1 MVGQIPAP
9 TVVPLRPRAR
19 DHASVMAKAIR
30 IVLGTLVALTLA
42 GGLLVAVEL
51 FSAVVYPM
59 PPGSTNTKEE
69 MCAHV
74 AAYPHW
80 ILAVVVPAWSGTA
93 LASTWVATR
102 LGGRVAGII
111 VALLL
116 FAAFGMNLAMLPYT
130 LGFKVAMLI
139 CAPLACLLGV
149 GLPRRPPINPGMA
162 DAAPAQ

>member
-1 MVGQIPAP
+1 
-9 TVVPLRPRAR
+9 
-19 DHASVMAKAIR
+19 MAKVIR
-30 IVLGTLVALTLA
+30 IVLGTLVVLTLA

-59 PPGSTNTKEE
+59 PPGSANTKEE
-69 MCAHV
+69 VYAHV

-102 LGGRVAGII
+102 LGGRVAGIV

-116 FAAFGMNLAMLPYT
+116 FSAFVMNLAMLPYT
-130 LGFKVAMLI
+130 LWFKVAMLI
-139 CAPLACLLGV
+139 CAPLACLAGLL
-149 GLPRRPPINPGMA
+149 LPRRPPINPGIA
-162 DAAPAQ
+162 DAAAVQ

>member
-1 MVGQIPAP
+1 
-9 TVVPLRPRAR
+9 
-19 DHASVMAKAIR
+19 MANAIR
-30 IVLGTLVALTLA
+30 IVLAILVASTLA

-59 PPGSTNTKEE
+59 PPGSTGTKEE
-69 MCAHV
+69 ICAHV

-102 LGGRVAGII
+102 LGGRVAGIV

-116 FAAFGMNLAMLPYT
+116 LAAIVMNLSMLPYT
-130 LGFKVAMLI
+130 LWFKVTMFT
-139 CAPLACLLGV
+139 CAPVACLLGV
-149 GLPRRPPINPGMA
+149 GLPRRPPVAPGMVEVL
-162 DAAPAQ
+162 PAK